1 MRSKEERQKLG
12 ETYRQEKEKRKK
24 EEEAFKAMQKRE
36 KLALKAPHKAKE
48 GYYLSCVGL
57 NKVYSR
63 GVHAVID
70 FNLDVKKGEFIVLV
84 GPSGCGKSTTLR
96 MIAGLEDISSGE
108 LFIDGKY
115 VNRLEPKQRGVAMVF
130 QSYALYP
137 HLSVFEN
144 LAFGLRGSK
153 IVAPQTQLD
162 PEEKKRIEAEYEG
175 KLAEAKEAY
184 RMATKQEKPALL
196 AKVKLLKR
204 QKHVDLEKARRPVLN
219 ESGQPIVAE
228 RKIRSGEIAER
239 ILSASKALQIEEYLD
254 RKPTQLSGG
263 QCQRVAL
270 GRAMVRNAKI
280 FLLDEPLS
288 NLDAKLR
295 VQMRSELVQLHEN
308 LGTTM
313 LYVTHDQ
320 TEAMTMADRIVV
332 MKDGLVQQIGT
343 PMEVYQTPS
352 NVFVATFIGS
362 PNMNL
367 LQGTVKGSSLFLGER
382 EYPLDES
389 EKESILSFY
398 NGKLGQIAV
407 SLQEVEKEEDKNLLL
422 QEKSRLEKALSDGV
436 YPVYFGIRPEDIL
449 LEEEEEECYPEMEI
463 TCQVSELLG
472 AEYYLHFSFLGQE
485 MVAKVPNKRPIAHGE
500 KVKVGFKKNAIHLFD
515 LDTEDRIF

>member
-1 MRSKEERQKLG
+1 MRSKEERKLLG
-12 ETYRQEKEKRKK
+12 QTYRQEKEKRKQ
-24 EEEAFKAMQKRE
+24 EEAAFKAMEKQE
-36 KLALKAPHKAKE
+36 KLSQKANHTAKE
-48 GYYLSCVGL
+48 GYYLSCVGI
-57 NKVYSR
+57 NKVYSNR
-63 GVHAVID
+63 VHAVID

-137 HLSVFEN
+137 HLSVYEN

-153 IVAPQTQLD
+153 IKAPESKLD
-162 PEEKKRIEAEYEG
+162 PEDKKRIEEEFSA
-175 KLAEAKEAY
+175 KLAEKKAALKGASKE
-184 RMATKQEKPALL
+184 EKAALE
-196 AKVKLLKR
+196 VEIKLLKR
-204 QKHVDLEKARRPVLN
+204 QKNVALEQARKEVLD
-219 ESGQPIVAE
+219 ESGKPILVE

-239 ILSASKALQIEEYLD
+239 ILSASKALQIEEYLS

-295 VQMRSELVQLHEN
+295 VQMRSELVQLHEK

-343 PMEVYQTPS
+343 PMEVYQTPN

-367 LQGTVKGSSLFLGER
+367 LSGTVKGSSLFLGEN
-382 EYPLDES
+382 EYPLDEEEQKS
-389 EKESILSFY
+389 VRAFY
-398 NGKLGQIAV
+398 KGKLGQIAS
-407 SLQEVEKEEDKNLLL
+407 SLQEVSKEEEKNLLL
-422 QEKSRLEKALSDGV
+422 EEKSKIEKALLEGI

-472 AEYYLHFSFLGQE
+472 AEYYLHFSFLGTE
-485 MVAKVPNKRPIAHGE
+485 MVAKVPNKRAIAHGE
-500 KVKVGFKKNAIHLFD
+500 KAKVSFKKKAIHLFG